1 MDSSTK
7 SGTSAA
13 GRQEHRLSRWLPS
26 REKLIACLAVT
37 GLLLAGCFF
46 GVRALEWHVTFHPSR
61 YSDAAAKEWR
71 LPEGTTSVWL
81 QTADHVRLNAWF
93 FKSDKPSQG
102 TLIFFH
108 GNAGNISDVAW
119 YGERLR
125 DRGFDVFLVDY
136 RGFGRSE
143 GESTGEQS
151 IYADAEAAYQYVH
164 RTLGVAPEKI
174 ALYGQSLG
182 TTAVI
187 DLASRHRCGAII
199 IESGLSSADDLAVE
213 ILPAMISP
221 LRLLAK
227 NRFDS
232 VRKLGQV
239 SCPVLITHGEPDPII
254 PTAQA
259 KRLFAAA
266 NEPRTL
272 KLFPG
277 AGHNVYGTQGN
288 AYLNLLVDFLRL
300 SLKTKPTNRLP

>member
-1 MDSSTK
+1 MNGSTESETNLQRK
-7 SGTSAA
+7 AP
-13 GRQEHRLSRWLPS
+13 ERWRPS
-26 REKLIACLAVT
+26 RAKLIAGQVSLQ
-37 GLLLAGCFF
+37 GLLLAGCFRRS
-46 GVRALEWHVTFHPSR
+46 GAGWHVTFHPIR
-61 YSDAAAKEWR
+61 YSEAAAKEWR
-71 LPEGTTSVWL
+71 LPDGTTSVWL
-81 QTADHVRLNAWF
+81 KTADHVRLNGWF
-93 FKSDKPSQG
+93 FKSDKPSQA

-125 DRGFDVFLVDY
+125 DRGFDVFLLDY

-151 IYADAEAAYQYVH
+151 IYADADAAYEYVT
-164 RTLGVAPEKI
+164 RNLGVAPEKI

-221 LRLLAK
+221 LRVLAK

-232 VRKLGQV
+232 VHKLSQV
-239 SCPVLITHGEPDPII
+239 RCPVLITHGEPDPII
-254 PTAQA
+254 STAQA

-272 KLFPG
+272 KIFPG

-288 AYLNLLVDFLRL
+288 AYLNLLVDFVRL
-300 SLKTKPTNRLP
+300 SLKTKPANR